1 MYKVGQTIYT
11 ILEDKYKVVPLKV
24 SEQIITKTLDGES
37 VSYKAIMPNK
47 KLSKIDLSKL
57 ENIYTDINIV
67 KNYMLQNAEAA
78 INDVLKETVTVENKF
93 FKIKEDNI
101 TCNNNTNDNIIN
113 SLPPPIKDPD
123 EKIKVE
129 LGDGTT
135 ANLNIKSIEQ
145 VLDQKKNENINS

>member
-57 ENIYTDINIV
+57 DNIYTDINIV
-67 KNYMLQNAEAA
+67 KNFMLQNAEAA

-101 TCNNNTNDNIIN
+101 TCINKTSDNIIN

-129 LGDGTT
+129 LSDGTT